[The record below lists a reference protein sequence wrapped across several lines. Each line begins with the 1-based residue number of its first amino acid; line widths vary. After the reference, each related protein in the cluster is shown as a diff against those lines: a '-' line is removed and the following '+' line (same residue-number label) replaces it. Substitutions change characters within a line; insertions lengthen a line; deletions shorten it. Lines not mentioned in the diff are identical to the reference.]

1 MPTGFR
7 DTWYDCK
14 KAGHVCQQVSGIHGM
29 AARRL
34 VMYTKR
40 FPGYMI
46 WLQEGQS
53 CLPTVSRSTRNGCEK
68 ASHASKQVP
77 GIHGIAARS

>member
-1 MPTGFR
+1 MYPKRSPGYMIWLQEGWSCMPRGFR

-14 KAGHVCQQVSGIHGM
+14 KASHVSQQVSGIHDM

-34 VMYTKR
+34 VMYPNR

-46 WLQEGQS
+46 
-53 CLPTVSRSTRNGCEK
+53 
-68 ASHASKQVP
+68 
-77 GIHGIAARS
+77 